1 MSFFSANDLKNN
13 PDKSCLVYNS
23 KGQGGTITL
32 ENVGGEKLTSLDEGK
47 SEKLLGLHIS
57 RDFNWKI
64 HVDKTVA
71 ELNKRLGLMRRMRN
85 RLPRRKLLM
94 VAESFF
100 NSVIR
105 YGIAVYLKPIYE
117 EEDVKIRKLSTEAR
131 KLQVIQNTMLRMIY
145 GYKMED
151 MVNMENMREEI
162 GMFSVN
168 QMNCYHVLLKAFM

>member
-13 PDKSCLVYNS
+13 PDKSCLVHNS

-85 RLPRRKLLM
+85 RLPM
-94 VAESFF
+94 VAQSIF

-117 EEDVKIRKLSTEAR
+117 VEDVKARNLSTEAR

-145 GYKMED
+145 GYTPLRSE
-151 MVNMENMREEI
+151 VNRPQWCTRKRR
-162 GMFSVN
+162 S
-168 QMNCYHVLLKAFM
+168 LLL